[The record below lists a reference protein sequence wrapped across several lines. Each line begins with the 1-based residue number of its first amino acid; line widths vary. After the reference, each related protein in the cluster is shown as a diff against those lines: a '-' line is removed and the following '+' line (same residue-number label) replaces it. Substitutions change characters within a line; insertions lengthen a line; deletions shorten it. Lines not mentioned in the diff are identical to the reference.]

1 MPLVRIS
8 MLSGRSDEKKHELAQ
23 EITKSFERVWNN
35 KPEAITIIF
44 DEVEK
49 ADWVVGGVPY
59 SKK

>member
-44 DEVEK
+44 DEV
-49 ADWVVGGVPY
+49 
-59 SKK
+59 

>member
-8 MLSGRSDEKKHELAQ
+8 IFPGRSDEKKQQLAQ
-23 EITKSFERVWNN
+23 EITECFERVWNN
-35 KPEAITIIF
+35 KPEGITIIF

-49 ADWVVGGVPY
+49 SDWIVGGVPY